1 MEKYYILFNP
11 HAGNG
16 VAEAKARALADK
28 IEAQDSV
35 YDMTAISSYGDLLVD
50 SDADIIILG
59 GDGTLNR
66 FVNDTYELG
75 LKNKIFIYPVGTG
88 NDFLRDLGMENAT
101 EPVEITK
108 YLKALPVCEI
118 DGKKQYFINGV
129 GYGID
134 GYCCEEGDRQKA
146 KNVKKVNYTM
156 IAIKGLLFHFK
167 SRKAK
172 VTVDGVE
179 YSFKK
184 AWLAPCM
191 NGRFYGGGMIPTPD
205 QDRLNGERTLSVM
218 LFHGLGK
225 LGALMLFPKI
235 FKGEHVKKAKKV
247 AVLTGKEI
255 VVEYD
260 KPCAAQIDGET
271 VLNVSRCRFISS
283 KIAEKEAE
291 AKAEA
296 MV

>member
-1 MEKYYILFNP
+1 MGKYYILFNP

-16 VAEAKARALADK
+16 VAEEKARELAVVLSA
-28 IEAQDSV
+28 EDSV
-35 YDMTAISSYGDLLVD
+35 YDMTAVSSYKNLIT
-50 SDADIIILG
+50 DADADVIILG

-66 FVNDTYELG
+66 FVNDTYELD
-75 LKNKIFIYPVGTG
+75 LKNKIFICPIGTG

-108 YLKALPVCEI
+108 YLKNLPACDI

-129 GYGID
+129 GFGID

-146 KNVKKVNYTM
+146 KNVKKVNYTA

-172 VTVDGVE
+172 ITVDGVE

-191 NGRFYGGGMIPTPD
+191 NGRYYGGGMMPTPD
-205 QDRLNGERTLSVM
+205 QDRLNEERTLSVM
-218 LFHGLGK
+218 LYHGLGK

-235 FKGEHVKKAKKV
+235 FKGEHVKKTKKV

-255 VVEYD
+255 IAEFD
-260 KPCAAQIDGET
+260 QPCAAQIDGET
-271 VLNVSRCRFISS
+271 VLNVSKCRFISS

-291 AKAEA
+291 KKEA
-296 MV
+296 VMA